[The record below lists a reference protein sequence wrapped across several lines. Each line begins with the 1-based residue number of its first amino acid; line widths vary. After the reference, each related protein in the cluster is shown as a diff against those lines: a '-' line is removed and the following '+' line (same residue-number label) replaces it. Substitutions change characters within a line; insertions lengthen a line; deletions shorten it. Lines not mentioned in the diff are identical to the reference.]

1 MTPSPSAGD
10 GRTGLGGYTVHM
22 TYGGP
27 SEPEAP
33 RSLIRA
39 SSVWRRP
46 ETSARAELVWNADV
60 PSLRT
65 ADVEPVTPV
74 LAAETEEIAE
84 TVEMTETMEVP
95 AIEADP
101 VPQPVA
107 DVVRVD
113 DDIASEVAR
122 RRQEALEQLDSELR
136 ARRAELSH
144 SLERQRTVS
153 EQRIAEIERL
163 ETAALARRR
172 EETLRSWRSD
182 ESRVLAE
189 QIDAAFAT
197 QLADLK
203 DRYADAE
210 ARLRQHVETRQ
221 HEEATRLEQWRAGE
235 RERIEAELA
244 AEERRFNER
253 LLRHL
258 QEFEHQLAERAR
270 EQEERLAR
278 AWGEAEERAKRQ
290 LAAIFSSSGV

>member
-1 MTPSPSAGD
+1 MVHSSV
-10 GRTGLGGYTVHM
+10 GRYTVRM
-22 TYGGP
+22 TYGGQ
-27 SEPEAP
+27 SEPETP

-46 ETSARAELVWNADV
+46 ETSARAELVWNEDV
-60 PSLRT
+60 PTLKAVDVHQATRVLASEVEELDET
-65 ADVEPVTPV
+65 ADVTAQLTIDDTV
-74 LAAETEEIAE
+74 AE
-84 TVEMTETMEVP
+84 
-95 AIEADP
+95 
-101 VPQPVA
+101 
-107 DVVRVD
+107 
-113 DDIASEVAR
+113 EVAR
-122 RRQEALEQLDSELR
+122 RRREALDELDSELR
-136 ARRAELSH
+136 TRRAELARD
-144 SLERQRTVS
+144 LERQRTES

-163 ETAALARRR
+163 ETGALARRR
-172 EETLRSWRSD
+172 EEIERSWRAD
-182 ESRVLAE
+182 EGRVLAE

-221 HEEATRLEQWRAGE
+221 RDEAARLERWRAGE
-235 RERIEAELA
+235 RERIDAELA

-278 AWGEAEERAKRQ
+278 GWGEAEERAKQQ

>member
-1 MTPSPSAGD
+1 MVRS
-10 GRTGLGGYTVHM
+10 RVGGYTLNM
-22 TYGGP
+22 TYGGQ
-27 SEPEAP
+27 SEPETP

-46 ETSARAELVWNADV
+46 ETSARAELVWNEDV
-60 PSLRT
+60 PALK
-65 ADVEPVTPV
+65 AVGVPPATPV
-74 LAAETEEIAE
+74 SASETLEIDKTLESAETEEMAAPSPLADTLAE
-84 TVEMTETMEVP
+84 EVE
-95 AIEADP
+95 
-101 VPQPVA
+101 
-107 DVVRVD
+107 RL
-113 DDIASEVAR
+113 
-122 RRQEALEQLDSELR
+122 RQEALAQLDSELL
-136 ARRAELSH
+136 ARRAELAR
-144 SLERQRTVS
+144 SLERQRTES

-172 EETLRSWRSD
+172 EETLRSWRVD
-182 ESRVLAE
+182 EGRVLAE
-189 QIDAAFAT
+189 QIDAALAT

-221 HEEATRLEQWRAGE
+221 REEAARLEQWRAGE

-278 AWGEAEERAKRQ
+278 GWAEAEERAKQQ
-290 LAAIFSSSGV
+290 LAAIFSSAGI